1 MSPITPASARQDGE
15 GPCLPLLCDSGHA
28 SPVVS
33 PCGLISDLQGL
44 NEVPAEAF
52 RKLLRPQS
60 RQRAGWSWGW
70 GVRAPRRP

>member
-1 MSPITPASARQDGE
+1 MSPITPASARQEGE

-28 SPVVS
+28 SPVVG

-60 RQRAGWSWGW
+60 RQRAGWSWG
-70 GVRAPRRP
+70 